1 MMNELRNLKEAK
13 LTQMDLIREMKN
25 TSHGVTPGGGHN
37 EETEESK
44 SITSQIKDVIIE
56 KDALIEELQA
66 MREQLDDRLKKIEQF
81 KEDIIQIDR
90 AIKRREDRCLRFDEQ
105 VKAGKEKLA
114 EL

>member
-1 MMNELRNLKEAK
+1 
-13 LTQMDLIREMKN
+13 MDLIREMKN

-66 MREQLDDRLKKIEQF
+66 MRE
-81 KEDIIQIDR
+81 
-90 AIKRREDRCLRFDEQ
+90 
-105 VKAGKEKLA
+105 
-114 EL
+114 